1 MSSQAKVKKDKE
13 IIGEYETQVKEIRN
27 QLVEQF
33 RCLEQQSESRLQLLQ
48 DLQEF
53 FRRKAELQLEYS
65 RGLDKLAERYS
76 AKIRTSRE
84 HQHFKK
90 DQNLLSTVNC
100 WYLVLDQTR
109 RESRDHA
116 MLSDIYN
123 NNVIVRLAHVG
134 EDVIRLFKK
143 SKDIGVQ
150 MHEELVK
157 VTNELYTVMK
167 TYHMYHT
174 ESLSA
179 ESKLKEAEKQ
189 EEKHIGKSNDISSS
203 LLRYGH
209 DERPQRR
216 SSVKK
221 MEKMK
226 EKRQAKYSENKLKC
240 TKARNDFLLN
250 LAATNALVAKY
261 YIHDVSDMIDCCDL
275 GYHASLA
282 RSMRTY
288 LSAEYSLET
297 SRHEGLDLL
306 EGAVDAMDLRG
317 DKLKFMDT
325 HSQIFCPPARFDY
338 QPHMGDEVCQ
348 VSAQQPVQTEL
359 LMRHHQLQSRL
370 ATLKIENEE
379 VRKTL
384 DATMQTL
391 QDMLTV
397 EDFDVSE
404 AFQHSQ
410 STESVKS
417 ASSDSYM
424 SKANIAKRRANH
436 QETEGF
442 YFTKYKEYLNGSN
455 LIVKLQAKHDLL
467 KQTLGEGE
475 RAEYGTT
482 RPPTL
487 PPKPQRMRKS
497 RPRSHVNHKLFNGNM
512 EAFIQD
518 SGQTIPVVVES
529 CVRYINL
536 YGLQQQG
543 IFRVPGSQIEV
554 NDIKNAF
561 ERGEDP
567 LEDDQSD
574 HDINSVAGVLK
585 LYFRGLE
592 NSLFPQERFLDL
604 ISTTKLDPGA
614 ERAHHLQQIVVT
626 LQRPVIIVMRYLFA
640 FLNHVSQYSDE
651 NMMDPYNLA
660 ICFGPTLMPIPDDQD
675 PVSCQAHVNEVIKT
689 VIIHHEVIYP
699 SLREL
704 EGPVYE
710 KCMAEGEEYCESPH
724 SEPGALDEVD
734 NGTGPNT
741 SDEEAEQIE
750 AIAKFDY
757 VGRTP
762 RELSFKKGASLLL
775 YLRASEDWW
784 EGRHNGVDG
793 LIPHQYIVVQD
804 MDDAFSDSLQRADS
818 EASSGSQRDG
828 DRASTRSD
836 RQSPCEHTPE
846 HRFGAALGRVRVR
859 SDGAAVPRHRSTAD
873 SHSPPRAADQPPRVM
888 PRPCS
893 PRKMAV
899 SRGLTDSPEK
909 RRLATFGSAGCT
921 NHPDRKAFID
931 SHSQRS
937 SPSTTRH
944 ASLGDHKALEAEALA
959 EDIEKTMNTALHE
972 LRELERQNVAK
983 QAPDVVL
990 DTLEPLKHSSGVQDP
1005 PCSPLHTMVIRDPDA
1020 VQRRSSSSSS
1030 SETMTTFKPA
1040 LSVRRPSAPLRPPPV
1055 RPVRP
1060 APVIGQGQGPHRS
1073 SSSSSSGLG
1082 SPGITPTDRVFPK
1095 APSPSPS
1102 TSSSSS
1108 DKQGNM

>member
-1 MSSQAKVKKDKE
+1 MGNVLQVNKKIKKE
-13 IIGEYETQVKEIRN
+13 VARIFTLEIRN

-48 DLQEF
+48 DLQDF

-65 RGLDKLAERYS
+65 RGLDKLAERFS
-76 AKIRTSRE
+76 AKIRSSRE

-100 WYLVLDQTR
+100 WYLVLNQTR

-116 MLSDIYN
+116 TLSDLYN

-143 SKDIGVQ
+143 SKEIGVQ

-174 ESLSA
+174 ESISA

-189 EEKHIGKSNDISSS
+189 GEKQIGKANDVSTS
-203 LLRYGH
+203 LLRH
-209 DERPQRR
+209 DDRQQRR
-216 SSVKK
+216 SSAKK
-221 MEKMK
+221 IEKMK

-240 TKARNDFLLN
+240 TKARNDYLLN
-250 LAATNALVAKY
+250 LVATNALVAKY
-261 YIHDVSDMIDCCDL
+261 YIYDVSDMIDCCDL

-282 RSMRTY
+282 RTLRTY

-297 SRHEGLDLL
+297 SRHEGLDQL
-306 EGAVDAMDLRG
+306 EGAVDAMDVRG
-317 DKLKFMDT
+317 DKHRVMDM

-424 SKANIAKRRANH
+424 SKVNVARRRANQ

-442 YFTKYKEYLNGSN
+442 YFTKFKEYLNGSN

-475 RAEYGTT
+475 ST
-482 RPPTL
+482 
-487 PPKPQRMRKS
+487 S
-497 RPRSHVNHKLFNGNM
+497 SHGYNV
-512 EAFIQD
+512 D
-518 SGQTIPVVVES
+518 SGQAIPVVVES

-543 IFRVPGSQIEV
+543 IFRIPGSQVEV
-554 NDIKNAF
+554 NDIKNSF

-567 LEDDQSD
+567 LVNDQSD
-574 HDINSVAGVLK
+574 HDIMAVAGVLK

-592 NSLFPQERFLDL
+592 YPLFPKEHFLDL
-604 ISTTKLDPGA
+604 MSTINSGA

-626 LQRPVIIVMRYLFA
+626 LSHPVIIVMRYLFA
-640 FLNHVSQYSDE
+640 FLNHLSQYSDE

-660 ICFGPTLMPIPDDQD
+660 TCFGPTLMPIPDGHD
-675 PVSCQAHVNEVIKT
+675 PVACQTHVNEVIKT
-689 VIIHHEVIYP
+689 IIIHNEVIFP
-699 SLREL
+699 SHREL
-704 EGPVYE
+704 DGPVYE
-710 KCMAEGEEYCESPH
+710 KCMAGGEEYCDSPQ
-724 SEPGALDEVD
+724 SGPGAIDEVD
-734 NGTGPNT
+734 NSTGPHT
-741 SDEEAEQIE
+741 SDDELEQIE

-775 YLRASEDWW
+775 YLRASDDWW

-804 MDDAFSDSLQRADS
+804 MEDAFSDSLSWKAGS
-818 EASSGSQRDG
+818 EASSGPHQEDRDRTSSRNR
-828 DRASTRSD
+828 DRS
-836 RQSPCEHTPE
+836 SPCEHRQHTPE
-846 HRFGAALGRVRVR
+846 HHYGDALGRWLHI
-859 SDGAAVPRHRSTAD
+859 DFMMIH
-873 SHSPPRAADQPPRVM
+873 SHSSVMQVNRFSRHMQDEMFSSMKRLQNNGSFSVVVLNDQDRVCC
-888 PRPCS
+888 RTS
-893 PRKMAV
+893 DT
-899 SRGLTDSPEK
+899 GLISVVK
-909 RRLATFGSAGCT
+909 LCVL
-921 NHPDRKAFID
+921 
-931 SHSQRS
+931 Q
-937 SPSTTRH
+937 
-944 ASLGDHKALEAEALA
+944 
-959 EDIEKTMNTALHE
+959 DIEKTMNTALHE
-972 LRELERQNVAK
+972 LSELERQNVAK
-983 QAPDVVL
+983 HAPDVVL
-990 DTLEPLKHSSGVQDP
+990 DTLEPLKQQHLSSCGSRP
-1005 PCSPLHTMVIRDPDA
+1005 PSETPSSPLHTNTMAIRDPDA
-1020 VQRRSSSSSS
+1020 ALRRSSSSSS
-1030 SETMTTFKPA
+1030 SETMSTFKPA
-1040 LSVRRPSAPLRPPPV
+1040 LTARRPSAPLRPPPV
-1055 RPVRP
+1055 RPLRP
-1060 APVIGQGQGPHRS
+1060 APIHLGHGQGQGGQGQHRS

-1082 SPGITPTDRVFPK
+1082 SPASITPTDRVFPK

-1108 DKQGNM
+1108 DKQGHM

>member
-1 MSSQAKVKKDKE
+1 MSSQTKIKKDKE
-13 IIGEYETQVKEIRN
+13 IIAEYETQVKEIRN

-48 DLQEF
+48 DLQDF

-76 AKIRTSRE
+76 SKIRTSRE

-90 DQNLLSTVNC
+90 DHNLLSTVNC
-100 WYLVLDQTR
+100 WYLVLTQTR

-116 MLSDIYN
+116 TLSDIYN

-189 EEKHIGKSNDISSS
+189 EEKHIGKANDVGVG
-203 LLRYGH
+203 LLRHGH
-209 DERPQRR
+209 DDRPQRR

-240 TKARNDFLLN
+240 TKARNDYLLN

-282 RSMRTY
+282 RTLRTY

-306 EGAVDAMDLRG
+306 EGAVDAMDIRG
-317 DKLKFMDT
+317 DKLKVMDM

-338 QPHMGDEVCQ
+338 QPHIGDEVCQ

-424 SKANIAKRRANH
+424 SKASIAKRRANQ

-455 LIVKLQAKHDLL
+455 LIIKLQAKHDLL

-482 RPPTL
+482 RG
-487 PPKPQRMRKS
+487 RRNV
-497 RPRSHVNHKLFNGNM
+497 RARS
-512 EAFIQD
+512 QD
-518 SGQTIPVVVES
+518 SGQAIPVVVES

-543 IFRVPGSQIEV
+543 IFRVPGSQVEV
-554 NDIKNAF
+554 NDIKNSF

-567 LEDDQSD
+567 LVDDQSD

-592 NSLFPQERFLDL
+592 NSLFPKERFLDF
-604 ISTTKLDPGA
+604 ISTTKLESGA
-614 ERAHHLQQIVVT
+614 ERAHHLQQIIVT

-640 FLNHVSQYSDE
+640 FLNHLSQYSDE

-660 ICFGPTLMPIPDDQD
+660 ICFGPTLMPIPDEQD
-675 PVSCQAHVNEVIKT
+675 PVACQAHVNEVIKT
-689 VIIHHEVIYP
+689 VIVHHEVIFP
-699 SLREL
+699 SHCEL
-704 EGPVYE
+704 DGPVYE
-710 KCMAEGEEYCESPH
+710 KCMAGGEDYCESPH

-741 SDEEAEQIE
+741 SDEELEQIE

-757 VGRTP
+757 VGRSP

-804 MDDAFSDSLQRADS
+804 MDDAFSDSITHRADS
-818 EASSGSQRDG
+818 EASSGPHKD
-828 DRASTRSD
+828 DRALSRND
-836 RQSPCEHTPE
+836 HQSLHEHTPE

-859 SDGAAVPRHRSTAD
+859 SDGAAIPRHRTAAD
-873 SHSPPRAADQPPRVM
+873 SQSPTRATDHPPRVM

-893 PRKMAV
+893 PHKMAV
-899 SRGLTDSPEK
+899 CRGPTDSPEK
-909 RRLATFGSAGCT
+909 RRLTTFGSAGSI
-921 NHPDRKAFID
+921 NHPDRKAFVD
-931 SHSQRS
+931 THSQRS

-944 ASLGDHKALEAEALA
+944 ASLGDHKTLEAEALA

-983 QAPDVVL
+983 HAPDVVL
-990 DTLEPLKHSSGVQDP
+990 DTLEPLKHPGGVQEAP
-1005 PCSPLHTMVIRDPDA
+1005 GSPLHTMVIRDPDA
-1020 VQRRSSSSSS
+1020 ALRRSSSSSS
-1030 SETMTTFKPA
+1030 SETMTTFKPS
-1040 LSVRRPSAPLRPPPV
+1040 LSARRPNAPLRPPPV

-1060 APVIGQGQGPHRS
+1060 APVLGQGPGPGPQRS

-1082 SPGITPTDRVFPK
+1082 SPGITPTDRAFPK

-1108 DKQGNM
+1108 DKQGNI

>member
-1 MSSQAKVKKDKE
+1 MSSHAKVKKDKE
-13 IIGEYETQVKEIRN
+13 IIAEYETQVKEIRN

-90 DQNLLSTVNC
+90 DHNLLSTVNC

-116 MLSDIYN
+116 TLSDIYN

-189 EEKHIGKSNDISSS
+189 EEKHIGKANDISSS

-240 TKARNDFLLN
+240 TKARNDYLLN
-250 LAATNALVAKY
+250 LSATNALVAKY

-282 RSMRTY
+282 RTLRTY

-297 SRHEGLDLL
+297 SRHEGLDVL
-306 EGAVDAMDLRG
+306 EGAVDAMDIRG

-424 SKANIAKRRANH
+424 SKANITKRRANQ

-497 RPRSHVNHKLFNGNM
+497 RPRSIFNRKLFNGNM

-518 SGQTIPVVVES
+518 SGQPIPVVVES

-543 IFRVPGSQIEV
+543 IFRVPGSQVEV

-567 LEDDQSD
+567 LVDDQSD

-592 NSLFPQERFLDL
+592 NPLFPKERFLDL
-604 ISTTKLDPGA
+604 ISTTKLDSGA
-614 ERAHHLQQIVVT
+614 ERAHHLQQIIVT

-640 FLNHVSQYSDE
+640 FLNHLSQYSDE

-660 ICFGPTLMPIPDDQD
+660 ICFGPTLMPIPDEQD

-689 VIIHHEVIYP
+689 IIIHHEAIFP
-699 SLREL
+699 TLREL

-710 KCMAEGEEYCESPH
+710 KCMAGGEEYCESPH
-724 SEPGALDEVD
+724 SEPGTLDEVD

-741 SDEEAEQIE
+741 SDEELEQIE

-757 VGRTP
+757 VGRSP

-804 MDDAFSDSLQRADS
+804 MDDAFSDSLQRTDS
-818 EASSGSQRDG
+818 EASSVSHHDE
-828 DRASTRSD
+828 RASSRND
-836 RQSPCEHTPE
+836 HQSPCEHTPE
-846 HRFGAALGRVRVR
+846 HRFGAALGRLRVR
-859 SDGAAVPRHRSTAD
+859 SDGAAVPRHRNGAD
-873 SHSPPRAADQPPRVM
+873 SHSPNRAADLPPRVM

-893 PRKMAV
+893 PHKKAA
-899 SRGLTDSPEK
+899 SRGPTDSPEK
-909 RRLATFGSAGCT
+909 RRLTTFGSLG
-921 NHPDRKAFID
+921 NHPDRKAFVE

-959 EDIEKTMNTALHE
+959 EVSDIEKTMNTALHE

-983 QAPDVVL
+983 HAPDVVL
-990 DTLEPLKHSSGVQDP
+990 DTLEPLKHPGGGQDP
-1005 PCSPLHTMVIRDPDA
+1005 PGSPLHTMVIRDPDA
-1020 VQRRSSSSSS
+1020 AQRRSSSSSS

-1040 LSVRRPSAPLRPPPV
+1040 LSARRPNAPLRPPPV

-1060 APVIGQGQGPHRS
+1060 APVIGQGHGPHRS

-1082 SPGITPTDRVFPK
+1082 SPGITPTDRIFPVK
-1095 APSPSPS
+1095 PPSPSPS